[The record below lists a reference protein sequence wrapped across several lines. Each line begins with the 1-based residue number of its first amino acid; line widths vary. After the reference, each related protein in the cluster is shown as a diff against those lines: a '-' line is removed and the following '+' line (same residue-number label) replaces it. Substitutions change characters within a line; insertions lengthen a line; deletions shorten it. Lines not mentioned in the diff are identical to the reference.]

1 MENTSNESVLVIG
14 AGQAGIQVAD
24 SLRAEGFTGNV
35 TILNDEAHSPYQR
48 PPLSK
53 EYLTPGKEALPLP
66 LRGETFFTDKGIKL
80 LTGVPATGIDR
91 TDRTVALA
99 NGMTLSY
106 EQLILAT
113 GTRNRTLGCTGAELP
128 GIHGLRTLADAE
140 ALHAALPAA
149 RNVVVIGAGFI
160 GLEFA
165 AAARA
170 HGCNTTVLEF
180 APRPM
185 GRALTPLMGDWFAG
199 AHARLGINLRLSEGI
214 DRFEAGEHGRVTAA
228 VSTTGV
234 RYPADLVVVG
244 IGVLPNDSLARE
256 AGLQTENGIFV
267 DAQLRTSDPNILAVG
282 DCANF
287 PHSLA
292 GGRIRLESVQNATDQ
307 ARHAARTIMA
317 ASVGQSEANPYAD
330 LPWFWSTQGP
340 YRLQMAGLAH
350 PEDETLVLG
359 DPQAAK
365 FSVLCFRDGILAAVE
380 SVNLPADHLAAR
392 KLLAGS
398 ARLTRHE
405 AEAEGF
411 TLKAAAKF
419 MVVAPA

>member
-1 MENTSNESVLVIG
+1 MGIVIIG
-14 AGQAGIQVAD
+14 GSQAGLQSAD
-24 SLRAEGFTGNV
+24 SLRTEGYTGQITV
-35 TILNDEAHSPYQR
+35 VADESGLPYQR

-53 EYLTPGKEALPLP
+53 DYLTPGKEAVPLP
-66 LRGETFFTDKGIKL
+66 LRGEAFFRDKDIKL
-80 LTGVPATGIDR
+80 LTGVSATAINR
-91 TDRTVALA
+91 RARTVALID
-99 NGMTLSY
+99 GTTLPY

-113 GTRNRTLGCTGAELP
+113 GTRNRTLDCAGAELS
-128 GIHGLRTLADAE
+128 GIHSLRTLADAQ
-140 ALHAALPAA
+140 ALHAALPTA

-185 GRALTPLMGDWFAG
+185 GRALTPLMGEWFTG
-199 AHARLGINLRLSEGI
+199 AHERLGIKLKLSEGI
-214 DRFEAGEHGRVTAA
+214 DRFEAGENGKVATA
-228 VSTTGV
+228 VSTTGEG
-234 RYPADLVVVG
+234 YPADLVVVG
-244 IGVLPNDSLARE
+244 IGVLPNDALALE
-256 AGLQTENGIFV
+256 AGLETGNGILV
-267 DAQLRTSDPNILAVG
+267 DEHLRTSDPAILAVG

-287 PHSLA
+287 PHPRA
-292 GGRIRLESVQNATDQ
+292 GGNIRLESVQNATDQ

-317 ASVGQSEANPYAD
+317 AAGGQPQADPYAE

-350 PEDETLVLG
+350 PQDDTLVLG
-359 DPQAAK
+359 DAPGAK

-380 SVNLPADHLAAR
+380 SVNLPADHMAAR

-398 ARLTRHE
+398 ARITRHE

-411 TLKAAAKF
+411 TLKAVAKSLLA
-419 MVVAPA
+419 APA